1 VPSRGFDAVERWF
14 VRRGVPHFIDD
25 YSATT
30 DVWTRA
36 LPLLVMAYVG
46 LALIGLDVDW
56 SWAQNLAALAGI
68 VAILLATWMLANVAR
83 GRPARERPTAIGPAE
98 LAVFVIAPALPSLL
112 FGGQWGDA
120 LKAVGGALLVL
131 AVIYVVTTT
140 ASSR

>member
-1 VPSRGFDAVERWF
+1 
-14 VRRGVPHFIDD
+14 
-25 YSATT
+25 
-30 DVWTRA
+30 VWTRA

-68 VAILLATWMLANVAR
+68 VAILPATWMLANVAR